1 VQQRNIQMIADLG
14 DDRRLIV
21 IDALAVLRM
30 PLGIHD
36 SQLAAGTIRG
46 QIDDLIGLSLR
57 DDAGKG
63 QGITGVC
70 AAGLQSDVI
79 HTPRLK
85 LLQQLFTDRT
95 LGPEN

>member
-1 VQQRNIQMIADLG
+1 VIADLCN
-14 DDRRLIV
+14 DRRLIV

-30 PLGIHD
+30 QLGIHD
-36 SQLAAGTIRG
+36 SKLAAGTIRG
-46 QIDDLIGLSLR
+46 QIDDLIGLGLC
-57 DDAGKG
+57 DHAGQG
-63 QGITGVC
+63 EGITGVC